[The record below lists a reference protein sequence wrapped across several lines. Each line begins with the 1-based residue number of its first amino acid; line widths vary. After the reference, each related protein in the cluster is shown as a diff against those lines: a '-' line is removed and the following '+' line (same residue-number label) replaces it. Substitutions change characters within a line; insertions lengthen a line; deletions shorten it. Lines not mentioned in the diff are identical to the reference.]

1 MAYLCAVQEHFIGRG
16 KVKCPVL
23 FAGQILAWNVVCSSS
38 LHLVLFFLNDKI
50 RSHPQKRREFYC
62 QSLLLLTKGCLSLP
76 EPEHSAVTSKR
87 SHLLVEAPVL
97 QSVPGLPNPTG
108 LQVFVLTA
116 PTGLDLD
123 LGFPKA
129 RLPSELKE
137 ERAMKGKKPA
147 LYLAEFVPRGTLL
160 WQVRYQSPW
169 HPNDQKDWRGL
180 HE

>member
-76 EPEHSAVTSKR
+76 EPEHSAVTSKTVAFTGWSPR
-87 SHLLVEAPVL
+87 APVCTRSSKPNWIAGVCL
-97 QSVPGLPNPTG
+97 DCTNWSRFGLGVPQGK
-108 LQVFVLTA
+108 TA
-116 PTGLDLD
+116 FRVKGRK
-123 LGFPKA
+123 GN
-129 RLPSELKE
+129 E
-137 ERAMKGKKPA
+137 GKKTSSLFGRVCSQRHPS
-147 LYLAEFVPRGTLL
+147 LTGTLSISL
-160 WQVRYQSPW
+160 TP
-169 HPNDQKDWRGL
+169 
-180 HE
+180 